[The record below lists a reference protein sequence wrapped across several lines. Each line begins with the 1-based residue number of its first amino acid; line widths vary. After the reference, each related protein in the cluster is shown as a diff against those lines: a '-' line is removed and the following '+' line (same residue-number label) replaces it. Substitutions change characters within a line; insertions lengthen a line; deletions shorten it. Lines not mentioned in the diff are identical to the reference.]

1 MRNALDGVV
10 MHTLLGVQVVYGLF
24 LLKIGTKCRF
34 IEHQNQ
40 YEIGEI

>member
-24 LLKIGTKCRF
+24 LLKNREFSVLKRF
-34 IEHQNQ
+34 FFHR
-40 YEIGEI
+40 